1 VLGYNARMQ
10 ALPSSARVV
19 ALAGNAASAVAFEIV
34 AETGSTNA
42 DLLARVATL
51 TQPTLRWAQRQTAGR
66 GRAGRPWLAAD
77 DGALTFSL
85 AWKLTLSPQALS
97 GLSLAVGVALA
108 RQLAAR
114 GVAVQ
119 LKWPN
124 DLLRDGAKLAGILI
138 ETAADRR
145 ERGALWVVIG
155 VGLNLAQ
162 GDELGAQLGRAAA
175 DIGQPQA
182 DREAWMAALLAG
194 LCEML
199 PVFECEGFAP
209 FAQEWNGFDA
219 YAGCEVN
226 ILDRGEVLHHGRAV
240 GVDEAGRLLLDT
252 AAGRVTVMAGD
263 VSLRMAENGCHAVGS

>member
-1 VLGYNARMQ
+1 M
-10 ALPSSARVV
+10 RVATLASEATSTV
-19 ALAGNAASAVAFEIV
+19 ALEIV

-42 DLLARVATL
+42 DLLARTATL
-51 TQPTLRWAQRQTAGR
+51 TQPTLRWAYRQTAGR

-85 AWKLTLSPQALS
+85 AWKLWLPPQALS

-108 RQLAAR
+108 RQLAAK
-114 GVAVQ
+114 GVTVQ

-124 DLLRDGAKLAGILI
+124 DLLRDGAKLAGVLI
-138 ETAADRR
+138 ETAVDRR
-145 ERGALWVVIG
+145 ERGTLWVVIG

-162 GDELGAQLGRAAA
+162 GDELGAQLGRAVA

-182 DREAWMAALLAG
+182 DREALMAALLAG

-199 PVFECEGFAP
+199 PVFEREGFAP
-209 FAQEWNGFDA
+209 FVQEWNAFDA

-226 ILDRGEVLHHGRAV
+226 ILDRGEVLHHGRAI

-252 AAGRVTVMAGD
+252 KAGRVVVIAGD
-263 VSLRMAENGCHAVGS
+263 VSFRMAEN